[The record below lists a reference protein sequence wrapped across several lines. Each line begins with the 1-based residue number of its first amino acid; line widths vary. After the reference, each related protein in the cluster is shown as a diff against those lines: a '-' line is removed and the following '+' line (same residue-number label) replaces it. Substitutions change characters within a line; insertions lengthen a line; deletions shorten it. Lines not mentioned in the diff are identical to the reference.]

1 MQDDAF
7 EWDDGKAAANWRRH
21 RISFEMARA
30 AFDDDFAT
38 EQADR
43 DHDDA
48 EECVTLLGIVEHHL
62 LFLSYTLRGNRIRI
76 MSARKAEPH
85 ERRQYHNKDREV

>member
-1 MQDDAF
+1 
-7 EWDDGKAAANWRRH
+7 
-21 RISFEMARA
+21 
-30 AFDDDFAT
+30 
-38 EQADR
+38 
-43 DHDDA
+43 
-48 EECVTLLGIVEHHL
+48 LLGIVEHHL